1 MGEMTH
7 QDIDKQEIVEGY
19 VRNKLTPERRLAFE
33 EHFFACDEC
42 FEKVQSTERFVTGVR
57 YAAEAGLLARELP
70 GTATAKAISFWA
82 PWLKP
87 ALALSAAV
95 SVALAGVLAWI
106 MFYRTPQLRAE
117 LARERDQQERIRQE
131 DQQKLDR
138 ASDEL
143 NSEIARRT
151 ELQKELADLQAGNQG
166 EPRAQTEANAPVIM
180 LEAERSNEAPIVV
193 SIPSGARSLI
203 FVNQPGP
210 GPRFRS
216 YRIDVDSASH
226 KRVLAVEGL
235 KKGADGMLTLILPAS
250 AFGNGLHFVKLYGID
265 RGSAE
270 LAGEYRI
277 NIRRS

>member
-138 ASDEL
+138 TSDEL
-143 NSEIARRT
+143 NSEFARRT
-151 ELQKELADLQAGNQG
+151 ELQKQLAELQALNRPGHPTQ
-166 EPRAQTEANAPVIM
+166 PEANTPVVM
-180 LEAERSNEAPIVV
+180 LEVERSRRAPIAAA
-193 SIPSGARSLI
+193 IPAGARSL
-203 FVNQPGP
+203 VLLNEPGP
-210 GPRFRS
+210 EPRFGT
-216 YRIDVDSASH
+216 YRLELDSASQ

-235 KKGADGMLTLILPAS
+235 KKNADGVLTVSLPAS
-250 AFGNGLHFVKLYGID
+250 ALTNGTYFVRLYGVEH
-265 RGSAE
+265 GHAE
-270 LAGEYRI
+270 LSGEYRI
-277 NIRRS
+277 SV